1 MLGKLRNF
9 SRTKY
14 AGVLIAIIII
24 PFVFWGMGSVFSGG
38 NKNTVVKINNQNIST
53 TDFID
58 YINSSSL
65 DPNLIKEN
73 LDKNILEEILTQL
86 ISINIL
92 NFEIKDREIILS
104 DKVLLNKIKKDKK
117 FSDESKKFSRIK
129 YEKFLL
135 ENNTSSISYEK
146 KLRDGMLQADLF
158 QYISGGIKTPD
169 FLVKNYYLEDT
180 KQVDIEFINL
190 EKLYKKVFSKNDRE
204 LYIKENNDILLKDYI
219 DISFTKILPKNLIN
233 SVEYNNEFFKILDEI
248 DNDIANGSDISEL
261 AKKYNLKINKY
272 ENYIFKDGDES
283 FLKNIYNDRNK
294 NTIKLVDS
302 DDYYLLYQIDKVN
315 KIIPSLTEASFIK
328 EIDIKLRNKSKFEY
342 NKDLLK
348 KIETNNFSE
357 IDFKNLEKD
366 KNKIQK
372 LTINSVSDNSFFNI
386 DSLNLLYTIPINEFL
401 LIVDNDKNVYLTKV
415 VKFKYNKFDKSDK
428 NYKKYLVKSNFK
440 IKNNISKS
448 YDNFLNKK
456 YEIVINE
463 NTLERLKN
471 FFK

>member
-92 NFEIKDREIILS
+92 NIEIKDREIILS
-104 DKVLLNKIKKDKK
+104 DNVLLNKIKKDKK
-117 FSDESKKFSRIK
+117 FSDESKRFSRIK

-190 EKLYKKVFSKNDRE
+190 EKLYKKVFSKTDRE

-272 ENYIFKDGDES
+272 ENYIFKDGDED
-283 FLKNIYNDRNK
+283 FLKNIYDDRNK
-294 NTIKLVDS
+294 NTIKLVDN
-302 DDYYLLYQIDKVN
+302 DDYYLLYQIDKIS

-366 KNKIQK
+366 NNKIQK

-386 DSLNLLYTIPINEFL
+386 DSLNLLYTIPINDFL

-415 VKFKYNKFDKSDK
+415 VKFKYNKFDKSDE

-440 IKNNISKS
+440 IKNYISKS

-456 YEIVINE
+456 YEVVINE

-471 FFK
+471 YFK

>member
-190 EKLYKKVFSKNDRE
+190 EKLYKKVFSNTDRE
-204 LYIKENNDILLKDYI
+204 LYIQENNDILLKDYI

-272 ENYIFKDGDES
+272 ENYIFKDGDED
-283 FLKNIYNDRNK
+283 FLKNIYDDRNK
-294 NTIKLVDS
+294 NTIKLVDN
-302 DDYYLLYQIDKVN
+302 DDYYLLYQIDKIS

-366 KNKIQK
+366 NNKIQK

-386 DSLNLLYTIPINEFL
+386 DSLNLLYTIPINDFL

-415 VKFKYNKFDKSDK
+415 VKFKYNKFDKSDE

-440 IKNNISKS
+440 IKNYISKS

-456 YEIVINE
+456 YEVVINE

-471 FFK
+471 YFK

>member
-92 NFEIKDREIILS
+92 NIEIKDREIILS
-104 DKVLLNKIKKDKK
+104 DKILLNKIKKDKK
-117 FSDESKKFSRIK
+117 FSDESKRFSRIK

-190 EKLYKKVFSKNDRE
+190 ERLYKKVFSNTDRE
-204 LYIKENNDILLKDYI
+204 LYIQENNDILLKDYI

-248 DNDIANGSDISEL
+248 DNDIANGSDINEL

-272 ENYIFKDGDES
+272 ENYIFKDGDED
-283 FLKNIYNDRNK
+283 FLKNIYDDRNK
-294 NTIKLVDS
+294 NTIKLVDN
-302 DDYYLLYQIDKVN
+302 DDYYLLYQIDKIS

-366 KNKIQK
+366 NNKIQK

-386 DSLNLLYTIPINEFL
+386 DSLNLLYTIPINDFL

-415 VKFKYNKFDKSDK
+415 VKFKYNKFDKSDE

-440 IKNNISKS
+440 IKNYISKS

-456 YEIVINE
+456 YEVVINE

-471 FFK
+471 YFK